1 MWACLQDHDTSG
13 HWKQVAGWRKV
24 CDLAMNH
31 MRRLHEYRR
40 GLAEAWPPETNAAA
54 RAYLAELDQLIEK
67 VQRTHDT
74 AAANHDA
81 LAAATRAIDSARPQV
96 KTLYEQYA
104 TKLAQKRSYEEMIT
118 DPKALAGNRTT
129 KPPVTDADLEQLN
142 SQARGIMF
150 GLSGELQQAQV
161 MLQKPP
167 PRPTPGRQI
176 ENPDAYAVGPAPLIP
191 PVIPVP
197 LAVSTENRSVNGAGK
212 ATAPVPIQGAPSVG
226 PVLGGANTG
235 LAHPPAS
242 GQPGV
247 LPGGPGSSTSTPGPA
262 SSLGLPIGQSG
273 GNSGLRGPATRSGP
287 GSTNQ
292 GSNSAR
298 AFPSRPVHPGG
309 LIGGV
314 PGLPLG
320 QPGGGTSPR
329 RVNPVGGVIGGG
341 AAGTAPTG
349 AAGSRPGGGR
359 GQLSSMPGLHPIGG
373 SPGMGGGGQGIGNT
387 TGRRPARQEQVGGE
401 SRRWDPDNPWETDEG
416 VSPVVLPPDEDGPID
431 PGPAIGF
438 QK

>member
-96 KTLYEQYA
+96 KTLYEQYS

-142 SQARGIMF
+142 SRARGIMF

-161 MLQKPP
+161 MLRQPP
-167 PRPTPGRQI
+167 QR
-176 ENPDAYAVGPAPLIP
+176 AAPKSDQQFESSSGAGAAPPIIP
-191 PVIPVP
+191 PIM
-197 LAVSTENRSVNGAGK
+197 
-212 ATAPVPIQGAPSVG
+212 PVPISTSNPTSPAKRSATPLHSAHAPTAPNVG
-226 PVLGGANTG
+226 PVLGGANSSVITPSTPSPMPGTG
-235 LAHPPAS
+235 LPSMPQQGVGLPPT
-242 GQPGV
+242 
-247 LPGGPGSSTSTPGPA
+247 LPSAPPPSTSSRPGSSAALRGQTGH
-262 SSLGLPIGQSG
+262 LPSSG
-273 GNSGLRGPATRSGP
+273 GQPPHNA
-287 GSTNQ
+287 
-292 GSNSAR
+292 
-298 AFPSRPVHPGG
+298 PSRFMQPGG
-309 LIGGV
+309 LIGST
-314 PGLPLG
+314 PGTGPG
-320 QPGGGTSPR
+320 QHGNGTQSR
-329 RVNPVGGVIGGG
+329 RINPVGGVIGGG

-349 AAGSRPGGGR
+349 AAGSRPGTGR
-359 GQLSSMPGLHPIGG
+359 TSPLSPAHGMSPIGG
-373 SPGMGGGGQGIGNT
+373 SPGFGSPQGIP
-387 TGRRPARQEQVGGE
+387 GRPSRREQEGDSG
-401 SRRWDPDNPWETDEG
+401 RWDPDNPWATREG
-416 VSPVVLPPDEDGPID
+416 VDPVVRPPDEDGPID

-438 QK
+438 SR